1 MKVDIYVNPLNYTSF
16 KGSYKT
22 SYTPK
27 ESKEFDFLDTEE
39 RAWQSQSVQSAF
51 TITAARKEMFK
62 QGQIHL
68 NEQQLTALINLP
80 VSYTPFTN
88 ALATKQPA
96 TSEKAYNEAMSRVIN
111 LMDELATLAI
121 NEQGI
126 TSELGYILADTYYG
140 FKNRADENYDRL
152 QLLKQALKNNQN
164 TNKDIIKA
172 VDTYFAFGA
181 LTAQRAIG
189 LFDYISDKFDGL
201 PTAQIMQDLST
212 IKGWW
217 DNNSREC
224 LKLDDGTKV
233 GFTHAFD
240 KDGNITNTTLVT
252 SLPNGVQRKFNTANL
267 DDENSQI
274 LFEMFKQREN
284 LNGLES
290 ENLHLN
296 SSENSNL
303 QTKLNLIN
311 SSTNSKQNLNFNT
324 LNSSENL
331 IANLNANSTQQSE
344 IFTPNST
351 NLSLQNSNHRFTM
364 LVESE
369 NVTSIINSQSANG
382 DTIIGMWSP
391 MIREKGA
398 QETSRYLSNLI
409 NSNSKVAQKP
419 SKAEFERA
427 VKNISALMNEL
438 KNFVRSEQGYSQLSV
453 DLQYLAPDD
462 YERTL
467 YESMQTSSNDS
478 YDSLWMGAQIFFD
491 FLNDKVSGLPKDEI
505 NAYISTIQAYLV
517 ATKLNANEL
526 KLTQN
531 SLNFNSENLKL
542 NSNDSLLKELLKN
555 V

>member
-16 KGSYKT
+16 KGSCKT

-88 ALATKQPA
+88 ALAMKQPA

-111 LMDELATLAI
+111 LIDELATLAI

-126 TSELGYILADTYYG
+126 KSELGYILADTYYG

-164 TNKDIIKA
+164 TDKDIIKA

-233 GFTHAFD
+233 GFTHTFD

-290 ENLHLN
+290 DLNSENLDLK
-296 SSENSNL
+296 SLS
-303 QTKLNLIN
+303 
-311 SSTNSKQNLNFNT
+311 
-324 LNSSENL
+324 NSSENL
-331 IANLNANSTQQSE
+331 AK
-344 IFTPNST
+344 
-351 NLSLQNSNHRFTM
+351 NSNLLAKF
-364 LVESE
+364 
-369 NVTSIINSQSANG
+369 
-382 DTIIGMWSP
+382 
-391 MIREKGA
+391 
-398 QETSRYLSNLI
+398 NLI
-409 NSNSKVAQKP
+409 NSNANLSK
-419 SKAEFERA
+419 
-427 VKNISALMNEL
+427 
-438 KNFVRSEQGYSQLSV
+438 
-453 DLQYLAPDD
+453 
-462 YERTL
+462 T
-467 YESMQTSSNDS
+467 
-478 YDSLWMGAQIFFD
+478 
-491 FLNDKVSGLPKDEI
+491 
-505 NAYISTIQAYLV
+505 
-517 ATKLNANEL
+517 
-526 KLTQN
+526 
-531 SLNFNSENLKL
+531 
-542 NSNDSLLKELLKN
+542 NSNDSLLKALLNSVSNDENLLKDLK